1 MTFQL
6 TEFQQDIIKECLTM
20 ENGGGLSLP
29 VGTGKTL
36 LSLYLG
42 KEYKKV
48 HKKPFLVVCAKSL
61 IGSWEHEIK
70 KFFDSSMKYLV
81 IHNSYTKNIEEIMEK
96 DLDEIDCVLTTPEM
110 VTKGYKEFN
119 IDEHITYSTYNGF
132 GYVKNYRFPSSPL
145 RKEINNGIGLLFSTP
160 WSSMFVDEC
169 HKYTNISAK
178 VTRALIGVYS
188 CKKWLLSGTIMSEPS
203 YERIIGFHYLLYDK
217 TIPSNVTDCQEFIK
231 RGKYIGFKH
240 LLVHRDKNL
249 SYITPEINEVIIEH
263 KLDKYEETM
272 YESIKNF
279 IVNIS
284 KKLQKNQKVKN
295 KELSKKLRSK
305 MLSSFIYLRQALIC
319 PIIPLTGTIVSSYS
333 DSEKEDNDTL
343 CGYILEDLNKSILKD
358 WVKTEESVKST
369 RIKEI
374 LKVLEKHDERCVIFT
389 SFRKVLEVIKY
400 FIDRE
405 VFTLESSQS
414 SIKRQ
419 KILDDFSKSKNGVL
433 CLTYDIGAEGL
444 NLQCCRNILITDF
457 WWNCGK
463 THQAIGRINRYGQQA
478 KSLNVYYFTSNVAIE
493 KGIFDKHKVKKEA
506 IDKIK
511 NGERVS
517 ISKIN
522 LSFKEIVK
530 MIDAGTNSKKLKEIN
545 YI

>member
-1 MTFQL
+1 
-6 TEFQQDIIKECLTM
+6 
-20 ENGGGLSLP
+20 
-29 VGTGKTL
+29 
-36 LSLYLG
+36 
-42 KEYKKV
+42 
-48 HKKPFLVVCAKSL
+48 
-61 IGSWEHEIK
+61 
-70 KFFDSSMKYLV
+70 
-81 IHNSYTKNIEEIMEK
+81 
-96 DLDEIDCVLTTPEM
+96 
-110 VTKGYKEFN
+110 
-119 IDEHITYSTYNGF
+119 
-132 GYVKNYRFPSSPL
+132 
-145 RKEINNGIGLLFSTP
+145 
-160 WSSMFVDEC
+160 
-169 HKYTNISAK
+169 
-178 VTRALIGVYS
+178 
-188 CKKWLLSGTIMSEPS
+188 
-203 YERIIGFHYLLYDK
+203 
-217 TIPSNVTDCQEFIK
+217 
-231 RGKYIGFKH
+231 
-240 LLVHRDKNL
+240 
-249 SYITPEINEVIIEH
+249 
-263 KLDKYEETM
+263 
-272 YESIKNF
+272 
-279 IVNIS
+279 
-284 KKLQKNQKVKN
+284 
-295 KELSKKLRSK
+295 
-305 MLSSFIYLRQALIC
+305 
-319 PIIPLTGTIVSSYS
+319 

-530 MIDAGTNSKKLKEIN
+530 MIEVGTNSKSLKEIN